1 MTADVNVTE
10 KVAKRLFASP
20 VSNQAARTAPE
31 IMALCDEAAR
41 EALAALADPEVLAG
55 IAGVVEEHAING
67 RRTWQWVYC
76 ACGWVAKEETTAD
89 GYREHREHVAAAVVE
104 WLRGRAL

>member
-20 VSNQAARTAPE
+20 VSNQAARTAPA

-41 EALAALADPEVLAG
+41 DALSVLADPAVLAV
-55 IAGVVEEHAING
+55 IAGVLDEHDMG
-67 RRTWQWVYC
+67 RLTSGRPYC
-76 ACGWVAKEETTAD
+76 WTHHTHD
-89 GYREHREHVAAAVVE
+89 PLHLAAAVVE
-104 WLRGRAL
+104 RLRGRA